1 MEAEIYVPFAPISG
15 VGRTCCP
22 ARMVK
27 QLTVLSQSSQLIKI
41 GRNQLIFSD

>member
-15 VGRTCCP
+15 VVRTCCP

-41 GRNQLIFSD
+41 GRNHLIFSD